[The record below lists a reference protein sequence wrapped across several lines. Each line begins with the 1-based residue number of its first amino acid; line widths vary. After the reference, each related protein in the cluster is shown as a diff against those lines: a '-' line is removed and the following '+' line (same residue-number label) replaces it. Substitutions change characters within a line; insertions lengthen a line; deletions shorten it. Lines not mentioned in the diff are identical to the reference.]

1 MADINVSKNGHIGTV
16 ELNRPPNNFLDM
28 ELIGEVAGAFEE
40 FDRDDNIRA
49 IVLCSAG
56 KHFCAGANLGQ
67 RLANEAAGKPAQ
79 TGKHLYHEANRL
91 VRTKKPFVAAVQG
104 AAVGA
109 GCGLALVA
117 DFRVGCSEARFSTN
131 FARQGYHPGFGT
143 THTLQ
148 RIVGVQKAS
157 WLLYTGERIDGDEAF
172 KIGLIDRLVPLDKV
186 RDTALRD
193 GRGDRP
199 LRAARGA
206 GDAHDA
212 AARPRA
218 RVCRGHRA
226 RILRADLAARHRRL
240 QGRRRR
246 DERKA
251 GAELQGAVRGVARFE
266 NHGSSSR
273 TRGQHAPNK

>member
-1 MADINVSKNGHIGTV
+1 MADINVRTQDHIGTV

-28 ELIGEVAGAFEE
+28 ELIGEVAGAFEA

-67 RLANEAAGKPAQ
+67 RLANEAAGQPAQ
-79 TGKHLYHEANRL
+79 TGRHLYHEANRL
-91 VRTKKPFVAAVQG
+91 VRTRKPFVAAVQG

-117 DFRVGCSEARFSTN
+117 DFRVGCSESRFSTN

-157 WLLYTGERIDGDEAF
+157 WLLYTGERIDGGEAF
-172 KIGLIDRLVPLDKV
+172 TIGLIDRLVPLEKV
-186 RDTALRD
+186 RDTAFEMAEEIARSAPLAVQATRVTLRRD
-193 GRGDRP
+193 LEREFSAATEREFFEQTW
-199 LRAARGA
+199 LRATDDYKEGVAAMNAR
-206 GDAHDA
+206 
-212 AARPRA
+212 REPKFRA
-218 RVCRGHRA
+218 R
-226 RILRADLAARHRRL
+226 
-240 QGRRRR
+240 
-246 DERKA
+246 
-251 GAELQGAVRGVARFE
+251 
-266 NHGSSSR
+266 
-273 TRGQHAPNK
+273 

>member
-1 MADINVSKNGHIGTV
+1 MAEINVSKKGHIGTV

-67 RLANEAAGKPAQ
+67 RLAAEAAGKPAQ
-79 TGKHLYHEANRL
+79 AGKHLYHEANRL

-109 GCGLALVA
+109 GIGLTLVA
-117 DFRVGCSEARFSTN
+117 DFRVGCSDARFSAN

-143 THTLQ
+143 TQTLQ
-148 RIVGVQKAS
+148 RIVGVQKAQ

-172 KIGLIDRLVPLDKV
+172 RIGLIDRLVPLAKV
-186 RDTALRD
+186 RDTAYEMAEEIARSAPLAVQATRVTLRRD
-193 GRGDRP
+193 LERNFAAATEREFFEQTW
-199 LRAARGA
+199 LRAT
-206 GDAHDA
+206 DDYK
-212 AARPRA
+212 
-218 RVCRGHRA
+218 
-226 RILRADLAARHRRL
+226 
-240 QGRRRR
+240 
-246 DERKA
+246 E
-251 GAELQGAVRGVARFE
+251 GVAAMNARREPQFKA
-266 NHGSSSR
+266 R
-273 TRGQHAPNK
+273 